1 MEEKGSCKVS
11 VIIPY
16 VDEKIYID
24 DCLDSLEDQTCRDFE
39 AVVVCDH
46 SGREALERLKGNKVS
61 YPLTILEIGSSRT
74 GVAAARNDGLRQSR
88 GEYILFL
95 DCDDY
100 LEKTALAELLQC
112 AAGDAALIRCGVRET
127 WYGRAVYYDNG
138 EELDARNNESA
149 SVQREDRE
157 WSVLGWMIRRD
168 YLAELGCT
176 FDESYRYYTDLPFV
190 AELLAGQGKSVAM
203 EKILYLKRRRNDPV
217 QLPSLSQIPDETGRI
232 REMLQAYRRM
242 KELLRDE
249 EEKQL
254 DYGFI
259 CYFARHIA
267 PWFVTA
273 EGTEAEEVYGE
284 FSVCCRLLSK
294 ETVERASSHNR
305 KLIRYASRHGAAQIA
320 GRLRRAKMW
329 RTLGRVI
336 RSRAAA
342 KKYLYRKVFSHM
354 KLREDTIVFESFLG
368 RSYSDS
374 PRALFEYLSRHYPGR
389 YKHIWILNEKRKLP
403 FPAKCIPRYSFRY
416 FYYVARAKYFI
427 FNNRQSR
434 DFVKRDGMVFL
445 ETWHGTPLKKLA
457 LDLGEVM
464 ASAPLTKRDVYRHAC
479 EWDYLIV
486 PNQFSADIFRR
497 CFLYQGVLLKT
508 GYPRNDM
515 LYLEESGRRKK
526 VDAVR
531 QELGIPED
539 RKVILYAP
547 TWRDDEYYA
556 PAKHSFCLQMDLKK
570 MRDGLGSEYVLLL
583 RTHYYVAEK
592 LDLSE
597 YSGFLYDV
605 SGYPDIAELYL
616 ISDLLI
622 TDYSSVFFDYANLRR
637 PMLFFTYDLE
647 KYRDILRGFYMDM
660 EEELPGPMLFTTE
673 EIIASVE
680 NLDQIQAEY
689 EEKYNIF
696 YKKYCGWEDGR
707 ASQRVVDAVFGR
719 EQESAE

>member
-46 SGREALERLKGNKVS
+46 SGREALDRLKGKKVS

-74 GVAAARNDGLRQSR
+74 GVAAARNDGLRRSR

-112 AAGDAALIRCGVRET
+112 AAGDSALIRCGVRET

-168 YLAELGCT
+168 YLTERGCT

-190 AELLAGQGKSVAM
+190 AELLAGQGKSVAT

-232 REMLQAYRRM
+232 REMLRAYRRM
-242 KELLRDE
+242 KELLLGE
-249 EEKQL
+249 EEKRL

-273 EGTEAEEVYGE
+273 ERAEAEEVYGQ
-284 FSVCCRLLSK
+284 FSECCRLLSK
-294 ETVERASSHNR
+294 EAVERASSHNR

-320 GRLRRAKMW
+320 GRLRRAEMW

-342 KKYLYRKVFSHM
+342 KKYLYRKVFSQM
-354 KLREDTIVFESFLG
+354 KLREDTIVF
-368 RSYSDS
+368 
-374 PRALFEYLSRHYPGR
+374 
-389 YKHIWILNEKRKLP
+389 
-403 FPAKCIPRYSFRY
+403 
-416 FYYVARAKYFI
+416 
-427 FNNRQSR
+427 
-434 DFVKRDGMVFL
+434 
-445 ETWHGTPLKKLA
+445 
-457 LDLGEVM
+457 
-464 ASAPLTKRDVYRHAC
+464 
-479 EWDYLIV
+479 
-486 PNQFSADIFRR
+486 
-497 CFLYQGVLLKT
+497 
-508 GYPRNDM
+508 
-515 LYLEESGRRKK
+515 
-526 VDAVR
+526 
-531 QELGIPED
+531 
-539 RKVILYAP
+539 
-547 TWRDDEYYA
+547 
-556 PAKHSFCLQMDLKK
+556 
-570 MRDGLGSEYVLLL
+570 
-583 RTHYYVAEK
+583 
-592 LDLSE
+592 
-597 YSGFLYDV
+597 
-605 SGYPDIAELYL
+605 
-616 ISDLLI
+616 
-622 TDYSSVFFDYANLRR
+622 
-637 PMLFFTYDLE
+637 
-647 KYRDILRGFYMDM
+647 
-660 EEELPGPMLFTTE
+660 
-673 EIIASVE
+673 
-680 NLDQIQAEY
+680 
-689 EEKYNIF
+689 
-696 YKKYCGWEDGR
+696 
-707 ASQRVVDAVFGR
+707 
-719 EQESAE
+719 